1 MIKMAKNMNE
11 SEQAK
16 ERAEARAEGIR
27 SAILTFMEERLLRN
41 IPEEM
46 ILAET
51 MDTFFM
57 AEDKAKIFLTI
68 AEDEVKRK
76 NRSTS

>member
-1 MIKMAKNMNE
+1 MAKNMNE

-46 ILAET
+46 ILAEM

>member
-1 MIKMAKNMNE
+1 MAKNMNE

>member
-1 MIKMAKNMNE
+1 MKMAKNKSENE
-11 SEQAK
+11 QEK
-16 ERAEARAEGIR
+16 ERAEARADGIR

-46 ILAET
+46 ILEET
-51 MDTFFM
+51 MGTFFM

-76 NRSTS
+76 NHQTS